1 MKIFYIISLIFLTKI
16 SFCQIVGMP
25 YVINGLD
32 TVRILVHDIGTDGYH
47 PGGWSNQLL
56 SEKYIET
63 DNFGID
69 GTFKCLNL
77 EAENYSNLTSGDI
90 TLDLLRNFDLYIVVF
105 VYENYWQN
113 SELAIIKDWVD
124 NFGGSIIVVED
135 SHAYD
140 RIGSYFNL
148 SHGGYYNLNNFSPIA
163 EIEEPQH
170 PIFNNVFGSV
180 DSIFSEYWVG
190 HYEHP
195 LPSDVTSLA
204 TDSSLT
210 TANSVIVSYNNGK
223 AIFLT
228 DHGFCS
234 STFMNNGGN
243 ISTQTEIFWAN
254 LLSWALQK

>member
-1 MKIFYIISLIFLTKI
+1 MKNLFYIIIISLL
-16 SFCQIVGMP
+16 
-25 YVINGLD
+25 
-32 TVRILVHDIGTDGYH
+32 H
-47 PGGWSNQLL
+47 
-56 SEKYIET
+56 
-63 DNFGID
+63 NFGKAQTANEFFAIHQ
-69 GTFKCLNL
+69 FNNM
-77 EAENYSNLTSGDI
+77 AAINSVTSP
-90 TLDLLRNFDLYIVVF
+90 
-105 VYENYWQN
+105 
-113 SELAIIKDWVD
+113 
-124 NFGGSIIVVED
+124 VED

-195 LPSDVTSLA
+195 LPSDFTSLA
-204 TDSSLT
+204 TDSGLT

>member
-1 MKIFYIISLIFLTKI
+1 MKNLFYIIIISLLHNFGKAQTANELIVIHQFNNMAAINSITNPVEGSLVYNLGDGFLYY
-16 SFCQIVGMP
+16 F
-25 YVINGLD
+25 D
-32 TVRILVHDIGTDGYH
+32 GTNWIQTPNTSSGS
-47 PGGWSNQLL
+47 GSAGWNLEGNTGITANTQFLGT
-56 SEKYIET
+56 T
-63 DNFGID
+63 DNND
-69 GTFKCLNL
+69 LNIRT
-77 EAENYSNLTSGDI
+77 N
-90 TLDLLRNFDLYIVVF
+90 
-105 VYENYWQN
+105 
-113 SELAIIKDWVD
+113 
-124 NFGGSIIVVED
+124 
-135 SHAYD
+135 
-140 RIGSYFNL
+140 
-148 SHGGYYNLNNFSPIA
+148 NLNNFSPIA

-195 LPSDVTSLA
+195 LPSDFTSLA